1 MANGENERAA
11 KPGGSVFAVAQDP
24 GLVAPH
30 PFGAPQVEAGSAS
43 PPEQE
48 RIPLPDVRITR
59 RAEAEAYVASV
70 CFKHGP
76 PRLLGVEL
84 EWILHR
90 RDDPTVPVDLD
101 DLVTALGV
109 HAPASLSPG
118 SPALPLPA
126 GSTVTV
132 EPGGQ
137 VELASS
143 PLTGLGCL
151 TAAVQQDIDHLH
163 GLLAAQGLHPQPR
176 AADPHR
182 PPRRVLQL
190 PRYTAMECAFDR
202 LGPHGRSGMCST
214 SAVQVSLDAGET
226 HAVAG
231 RWAALHALGPVLV
244 GAFANSPVLHGRRTG
259 WKSSRMASWFS
270 LDPART
276 APPPAAG
283 EDPAREWAE
292 RVVSTPLLCVRGS
305 DRWEAPVGVTFAAWI
320 DGALPRPPTVADL
333 EYHISTL
340 FPPIRPRGF
349 MEVRYVDGQAGDE
362 WMLPVA
368 VLAAVTSSPEA
379 VDRAREICE
388 PTRDL
393 WATAARQGLD
403 HPELAR
409 AAAEVFALALHELPR
424 TGASSELG
432 ALLADVT
439 DRRVL
444 AGRCPADEFLPGEG
458 PGVLDPAAVPF
469 PPGLFTQVLA
479 ARHHGPNGR
488 SADMRAARPR
498 TSDTPGTGHGD
509 REPGAARHP
518 GRTASDQPQGVHP

>member
-1 MANGENERAA
+1 
-11 KPGGSVFAVAQDP
+11 VAQDP

-30 PFGAPQVEAGSAS
+30 PFGARQAGTGSGAS
-43 PPEQE
+43 PEQE

-90 RDDPTVPVDLD
+90 PDDPTAPVDLD
-101 DLVTALGV
+101 HLVAALGA

-118 SPALPLPA
+118 SPARPLPS
-126 GSTVTV
+126 GSIVTV

-143 PLTGLGCL
+143 PLTDLGRL
-151 TAAVQQDIDHLH
+151 TAAVQQDIRHLH

-202 LGPHGRSGMCST
+202 LGPHGRTGMCST
-214 SAVQVSLDAGET
+214 SAVQVALDAGET

-283 EDPAREWAE
+283 GDPAREWAE
-292 RVVSTPLLCVRGS
+292 RVVATPVLCVRGS
-305 DRWEAPVGVTFAAWI
+305 DRWETPVGVSFADWI
-320 DGALPRPPTVADL
+320 EGALPRPPTVADL

-349 MEVRYVDGQAGDE
+349 LEVRYVDGQAGDE
-362 WMLPVA
+362 WMLPAA

-379 VDRAREICE
+379 VDRVREICE

-393 WATAARQGLD
+393 WVSAARDGLE
-403 HPELAR
+403 HPELSR
-409 AAAEVFALALHELPR
+409 VAAEVFALALRELPR
-424 TGASSELG
+424 TGASAELG

-444 AGRCPADEFLPGEG
+444 AGRCPADELLPGEG
-458 PGVLDPAAVPF
+458 PGAFDPAAVPF
-469 PPGLFTQVLA
+469 PPGLFTRVPA
-479 ARHHGPNGR
+479 PRHRGPAG
-488 SADMRAARPR
+488 PF
-498 TSDTPGTGHGD
+498 DTLSTDHSGL
-509 REPGAARHP
+509 EPGGPRP
-518 GRTASDQPQGVHP
+518 GRTAFDQTQGVHR